1 MTVRLKSGGFVSAF
15 ARRRRLKPVNKADRV
30 MRSLRALER
39 TASTSRVLNLIA
51 IEAESAHRPEYAE
64 APLFRNKILNT
75 ALIIKHRLRNDD
87 IYLFDEARP
96 TATKIIIPFDRRDL
110 GLGGQSVFVGQRGW
124 TDVLVEACNASGDM
138 HRDLSVLRM
147 IDTLPSLDP
156 FLLREHL
163 RRHGLSVAS
172 CYFALSPADY
182 EAMQGFVTMEITK
195 LIELAYRD
203 LGGIGRAH
211 AARLVEALLATDVD
225 ERLEPLRETLV
236 MDGGSFKEG
245 VFSWKGFLYYKWVLT
260 TLWPKLTDV
269 ANEIGRIAVTG
280 QRDAE
285 TSRYLEE
292 ARRRLQGGVM
302 VERTAILRTLRIYD
316 DAFDSLVDNGRPQAF
331 RDFLLRAPELFLS
344 LGERVGV
351 ISHISSFWRY
361 RFPEGEALTAHIDE
375 AVDIFMD
382 FETGL
387 SVPLIG

>member
-1 MTVRLKSGGFVSAF
+1 MSAL
-15 ARRRRLKPVNKADRV
+15 ARRRKLKPVNKADRV

-51 IEAESAHRPEYAE
+51 IEAESSHRPEYVQH
-64 APLFRNKILNT
+64 PLFKNKILNT

-124 TDVLVEACNASGDM
+124 TEVLVEACNASGDM
-138 HRDLSVLRM
+138 SRDLTTLRSM
-147 IDTLPSLDP
+147 DNLPSLDP

-163 RRHGLSVAS
+163 RRHGLNVAN

-182 EAMQGFVTMEITK
+182 DAMQGFVTMEIAK

-203 LGGIGRAH
+203 VGGLGRAH

-225 ERLEPLRETLV
+225 ERLEPLRDTLV
-236 MDGGSFKEG
+236 MEGESFKEG
-245 VFSWKGFLYYKWVLT
+245 VFSWKGFLYYKWMLT
-260 TLWPKLTDV
+260 KLWPKLTDV
-269 ANEIGRIAVTG
+269 SNEIGRIVVTG

-292 ARRRLQGGVM
+292 ARKRLQGGVM
-302 VERTAILRTLRIYD
+302 VERSAILRTLKVYD
-316 DAFDSLVDNGRPQAF
+316 DAFDSLVDNGRPQQF

-351 ISHISSFWRY
+351 ISHIASFWRY
-361 RFPEGEALTAHIDE
+361 RFPEGEAITAHVDE
-375 AVDIFMD
+375 AIDIFMD
-382 FETGL
+382 FEAGL

>member
-1 MTVRLKSGGFVSAF
+1 MSAI
-15 ARRRRLKPVNKADRV
+15 ARRRKLKPVNKADRV

-51 IEAESAHRPEYAE
+51 IEAESAHRPEYNQH
-64 APLFRNKILNT
+64 PLFRNRVLNT
-75 ALIIKHRLRNDD
+75 ALVIKHRLRSDD

-96 TATKIIIPFDRRDL
+96 TATKVIIPFDRRDL

-124 TDVLVEACNASGDM
+124 ADLLREACNASGDM
-138 HRDLSVLRM
+138 SRDLAILRM

-163 RRHGLSVAS
+163 RRHGMLVAG

-182 EAMQGFVTMEITK
+182 EAMQGFVSMEIAK

-203 LGGIGRAH
+203 AGGIGRAH
-211 AARLVEALLATDVD
+211 AARLVAALLASDVD

-236 MDGGSFKEG
+236 MEGESFKEG
-245 VFSWKGFLYYKWVLT
+245 VFSWKGFLYYKWMLT
-260 TLWPKLTDV
+260 KLWPKLTDV
-269 ANEIGRIAVTG
+269 GAEIGRIVVTG

-302 VERTAILRTLRIYD
+302 VERQAILRTLKIYD
-316 DAFDSLVDNGRPQAF
+316 DAFDNLVYDGKPRIF
-331 RDFLLRAPELFLS
+331 KDFLLRAPELFLT

-351 ISHISSFWRY
+351 ISHISSFWRF
-361 RFPEGEALTAHIDE
+361 RFPEGEAVTAHIDE

-382 FETGL
+382 FEAGL
-387 SVPLIG
+387 SVPLPN